1 MPPPIR
7 PQRKTDIDP
16 AQDAAR
22 RQQLVQDLLT
32 LGDNAFRLA
41 AVKRWATGV
50 DAPLRPLLQSM
61 VIARIEWN
69 PAEIGPMVRGAQG
82 AFTARHWRWQSF
94 LEDKGDGTGKWHKP
108 GSTIEPSPLLSEG
121 PHGDGVAR
129 VTAVFFLGREHQ
141 QGLEILLNPEVV
153 WVAPGDQ
160 QRQVKVTPGLRRF
173 LRSDM
178 PRVLPPFRVAPV

>member
-7 PQRKTDIDP
+7 PSRKTDIDP
-16 AQDAAR
+16 AKDAAH
-22 RQQLVQDLLT
+22 RQQLVQELLT

-94 LEDKGDGTGKWHKP
+94 LDQQTDGTAKWVTPK
-108 GSTIEPSPLLSEG
+108 STIEPPPVLTEG

-129 VTAVFFLGREHQ
+129 VTAVFFLGREQQ
-141 QGLEILLNPEVV
+141 QGLEILLNPAVV

-173 LRSDM
+173 LGSDEGQ
-178 PRVLPPFRVAPV
+178 PF